1 MAKILVADDSQ
12 FMRTTL
18 TNVIRK
24 LNHEVAA
31 EAKTGKEAV
40 QLYRKH
46 RPDLVFMD
54 ITMPDMNGI
63 EAVKLIKK
71 DDPDASI
78 IICSAMGQQKIVVEA
93 IEAGAKDFIVKPFEE
108 VRIVETIERHTME
121 YRNAER

>member
-1 MAKILVADDSQ
+1 MGKILIVDDSQ
-12 FMRTTL
+12 FMRMTL
-18 TNVIRK
+18 SNIIRK

-40 QLYRKH
+40 QLYRFH

-63 EAVKLIKK
+63 EAIKMIK
-71 DDPDASI
+71 NEYPDAQI
-78 IICSAMGQQKIVVEA
+78 IICSAMAQQKIVMDA

-108 VRIVETIERHTME
+108 MRIVDTIERHTM
-121 YRNAER
+121 